1 MTKPKKKT
9 KLKPAGR
16 WRQFVQHLMDS
27 NPRTPLKE
35 LLKKYKKK
43 DYKIFVKRAFIIEK
57 IKFSVTSKERM
68 PKSQERKLYKCVRK
82 TINGDKN
89 FLAVKFKNL
98 STK

>member
-43 DYKIFVKRAFIIEK
+43 DYKK
-57 IKFSVTSKERM
+57 ICKT
-68 PKSQERKLYKCVRK
+68 CVHY
-82 TINGDKN
+82 
-89 FLAVKFKNL
+89 
-98 STK
+98 